1 MGVTMNV
8 VTVTLC
14 VALLCIVATAS
25 PHAHAPF
32 RGNAPIIPCAT
43 DEVFEMRQGK
53 LSAQASCT
61 TRGQCDD
68 PAHRD
73 KYGGEN
79 TVITIK
85 TAVHV
90 MRSSLGKAPDGVTD
104 NQVTKMMERMNTA
117 FGSYG
122 IQFYYHENSSYYC
135 IPAYS
140 GANSDWLDAIDS
152 MKETYAIDVGSA
164 MNIFISCQTPS
175 FQGTLFGIGTFPW
188 DSAALTA
195 TGGLWLNSISVNDT
209 ARLEGDITAEH
220 ETGHCLGLWHTF
232 HGTDEVLGCGL
243 ACEEYPHGDFD
254 HQANL
259 VGDFC
264 SDTPATPRNYNC
276 KDPIGNACDG
286 TPWGDTDYT
295 NYMGY
300 GMDPQPCGNHFTTQ
314 QKDRMHCWLCEALPG
329 WLSAGSCPSP

>member
-122 IQFYYHENSSYYC
+122 IQFHYQIYNHENSSYYC

-209 ARLEGDITAEH
+209 AQLVSFWFFIFCWCCLLIINSRREILLQNTKPDI
-220 ETGHCLGLWHTF
+220 
-232 HGTDEVLGCGL
+232 VLVCGIHSTEL
-243 ACEEYPHGDFD
+243 MKFWDVD
-254 HQANL
+254 
-259 VGDFC
+259 
-264 SDTPATPRNYNC
+264 
-276 KDPIGNACDG
+276 
-286 TPWGDTDYT
+286 
-295 NYMGY
+295 
-300 GMDPQPCGNHFTTQ
+300 
-314 QKDRMHCWLCEALPG
+314 
-329 WLSAGSCPSP
+329 